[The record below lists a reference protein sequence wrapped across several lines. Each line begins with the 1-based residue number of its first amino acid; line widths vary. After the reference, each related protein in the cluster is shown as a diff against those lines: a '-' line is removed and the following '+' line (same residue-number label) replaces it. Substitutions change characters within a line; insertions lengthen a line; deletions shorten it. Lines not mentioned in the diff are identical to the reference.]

1 MKKTVFLLLL
11 LVLSCQT
18 KEHFEKIELTKPTMV
33 SITPDDQTIAALEEK
48 WGEEDFFIIID
59 DVMWYHSELMM
70 LVDSLNIEQVNT
82 DKRKITLTGNKNQWS
97 IDMDTTENKWR
108 YIYFDGE
115 AFLET
120 DAINMSEYLS
130 TN

>member
-18 KEHFEKIELTKPTMV
+18 KEHFEKIELRKPTMV

-97 IDMDTTENKWR
+97 IDMDTTQNKWR

>member
-18 KEHFEKIELTKPTMV
+18 KEHFEKIELRKPTMV

>member
-1 MKKTVFLLLL
+1 MLF

-18 KEHFEKIELTKPTMV
+18 SEHFEKIELTEPTMV
-33 SITPDDQTIAALEEK
+33 SIRPDDQSIAALGEK
-48 WGEEDFFIIID
+48 WGEEDFYVIID
-59 DVMWYHSELMM
+59 DVMWYHSELMI
-70 LVDSLNIEQVNT
+70 LVDSFNISQVNT
-82 DKRKITLTGNKNQWS
+82 DKRRIILRGNKKHWS

-120 DAINMSEYLS
+120 DAITMRDYLS

>member
-1 MKKTVFLLLL
+1 
-11 LVLSCQT
+11 
-18 KEHFEKIELTKPTMV
+18 MV